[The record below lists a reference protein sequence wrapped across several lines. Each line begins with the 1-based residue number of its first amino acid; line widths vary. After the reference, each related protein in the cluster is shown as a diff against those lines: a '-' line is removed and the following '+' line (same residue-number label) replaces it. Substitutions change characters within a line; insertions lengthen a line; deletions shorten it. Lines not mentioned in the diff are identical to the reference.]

1 MAMGGGKRIRYGI
14 IIGVVI
20 LVAGALGARVLVG
33 PGVPV
38 VLAERRP
45 LVQKI
50 VANGR
55 VNVPVRV
62 QLGTQA
68 GGVLA
73 RLAVDQGDSVV
84 AGQLLAELVSEEAA
98 AGVARAAARL
108 QQVRE
113 LDLRAAQEDLRQAEV
128 ALRQAERQ
136 LQRMSELAVDG
147 GISEQELEVAQDERD
162 LALSR
167 RDGAAANV
175 RGNSAGGAN
184 ERLAVAE
191 LAAAQ
196 ARLEQTRITS
206 PVDGVVLK
214 RLAQPGDMIAAGSGV
229 LDVAPAGP
237 TWLVVQ
243 PEEKNLAFL
252 RVGQQALASA
262 DAWPGQCLCRPH
274 HARGAVGGPG
284 ARHGRGGAGGGPAAG
299 VPAPGHD
306 RVDCGGGGAQRVG
319 ADAARRSGARRRR
332 HAVGAGRARG
342 ARRAPG
348 HRPGPAR
355 RGHGRDRVRPAG
367 RRCGGAG
374 RGGAHQGGRARAR
387 SDRGPVMPFEWF
399 VALRYLREGRI
410 QTVLILLGVS
420 TGVGVII
427 FLSALITGLQASL
440 IENTL
445 GSQAHMVVR
454 PTEEMPRLLHEG
466 RVEGTDPAALAR
478 DLAPGEDG
486 LAVRLEK
493 PAQRLRS
500 INQWPQVVR
509 DIEQVAGVT
518 AVSPLVAGSAFVTRG
533 EATRSVALRGID
545 PERFTRIIDLP
556 ANMVAGSFRVQGTEA
571 VIGTGLSSDLGVRTG
586 DRIRVLTADG
596 RTDVFTISGI
606 FDLQNKGVNDSWVLV
621 SLKSA
626 QNLLDLSG
634 GISAIEAR
642 VDRIFDA
649 ERIAQQVA
657 RRTGLIA
664 ESWME
669 LNGQLLVGLRSQ
681 SSSSTMIQAF
691 VVVAVA
697 LGIASVLVVWVVQ
710 KNREIGILRAVG
722 TTRRQI
728 LRVFLIQGLLLGAA
742 GWVVGVGIGTVLSLI
757 FASLARNPDGSPT
770 FPVNLSWQLFLG
782 TLVMALS
789 VGLLSATAP
798 ARRAAALDPA
808 EAIHHG

>member
-1 MAMGGGKRIRYGI
+1 
-14 IIGVVI
+14 
-20 LVAGALGARVLVG
+20 
-33 PGVPV
+33 
-38 VLAERRP
+38 
-45 LVQKI
+45 
-50 VANGR
+50 
-55 VNVPVRV
+55 
-62 QLGTQA
+62 
-68 GGVLA
+68 
-73 RLAVDQGDSVV
+73 
-84 AGQLLAELVSEEAA
+84 
-98 AGVARAAARL
+98 
-108 QQVRE
+108 
-113 LDLRAAQEDLRQAEV
+113 
-128 ALRQAERQ
+128 
-136 LQRMSELAVDG
+136 
-147 GISEQELEVAQDERD
+147 
-162 LALSR
+162 
-167 RDGAAANV
+167 
-175 RGNSAGGAN
+175 
-184 ERLAVAE
+184 
-191 LAAAQ
+191 
-196 ARLEQTRITS
+196 
-206 PVDGVVLK
+206 
-214 RLAQPGDMIAAGSGV
+214 
-229 LDVAPAGP
+229 
-237 TWLVVQ
+237 
-243 PEEKNLAFL
+243 
-252 RVGQQALASA
+252 
-262 DAWPGQCLCRPH
+262 
-274 HARGAVGGPG
+274 
-284 ARHGRGGAGGGPAAG
+284 
-299 VPAPGHD
+299 
-306 RVDCGGGGAQRVG
+306 
-319 ADAARRSGARRRR
+319 
-332 HAVGAGRARG
+332 
-342 ARRAPG
+342 
-348 HRPGPAR
+348 
-355 RGHGRDRVRPAG
+355 
-367 RRCGGAG
+367 
-374 RGGAHQGGRARAR
+374 
-387 SDRGPVMPFEWF
+387 MPFEWF